1 MPTRNPR
8 GRNAVVRRALLVIA
22 ISVIAAATAWAQYEF
37 RDACNDW
44 IGLALAV
51 LALIGIIGGIGV
63 AWANIDNR
71 ERNNAK
77 CILDL
82 QALADK
88 HEDRLDTLER
98 EVLVPVRGVQEDMR
112 AVRAALETLAARKD

>member
-22 ISVIAAATAWAQYEF
+22 ISVIVAATAWAQNEF

-82 QALADK
+82 QALTGE
-88 HEDRLDTLER
+88 HEDRIDTLER

-112 AVRAALETLAARKD
+112 AMRAALETLAARKD

>member
-22 ISVIAAATAWAQYEF
+22 TSVIVAATAWAQNEF

-63 AWANIDNR
+63 ARPAGAAR
-71 ERNNAK
+71 
-77 CILDL
+77 
-82 QALADK
+82 
-88 HEDRLDTLER
+88 RLRGTCC
-98 EVLVPVRGVQEDMR
+98 VLWRRTVRSGRCR
-112 AVRAALETLAARKD
+112 AVR